1 MNWAR
6 SNRFRTHDRHATYR
20 LWAVFG
26 TPGVRPR
33 PSQLSVWMAL
43 VSQLPDVRIDEVIS
57 VRQRLADETYDVP
70 AALDVAL
77 DRAIEELQEQPVF
90 LAPDQN

>member
-6 SNRFRTHDRHATYR
+6 SNRFSTHDRHATHR
-20 LWAVFG
+20 LCAVFG
-26 TPGVRPR
+26 TPGARPR
-33 PSQLSVWMAL
+33 PSQLSVWIAL
-43 VSQLPDVRIDEVIS
+43 ARTLPDVRIDKIA
-57 VRQRLADETYDVP
+57 RAQQRLTDETYDVP

-77 DRAIEELQEQPVF
+77 DRAIDELEEQPVL

>member
-6 SNRFRTHDRHATYR
+6 SNRFSTHDQHATHR

-26 TPGVRPR
+26 SPGVRPR
-33 PSQLSVWMAL
+33 SSQLSVWIAL
-43 VSQLPDVRIDEVIS
+43 ARQLPEVRIDKIILVQ
-57 VRQRLADETYDVP
+57 QRLAEETYNVP
-70 AALDVAL
+70 AALNVAL
-77 DRAIEELQEQPVF
+77 DRAIDELEEQPMF

>member
-1 MNWAR
+1 MNWSR
-6 SNRFRTHDRHATYR
+6 SNRFSTHDQHAAHR

-33 PSQLSVWMAL
+33 PSQLSVWIAL

-57 VRQRLADETYDVP
+57 VQQQLAHETYDVP

-77 DRAIEELQEQPVF
+77 DRAIDELEEQPVF

>member
-6 SNRFRTHDRHATYR
+6 SNRFSTHDQHATHR

-26 TPGVRPR
+26 SPGVRPR
-33 PSQLSVWMAL
+33 SSQLSVWIAL
-43 VSQLPDVRIDEVIS
+43 ARQLPDVRIDKVIRA
-57 VRQRLADETYDVP
+57 RQELADETYNVP
-70 AALDVAL
+70 VALDVSL
-77 DRAIEELQEQPVF
+77 DRAIDELEEQPVF